1 MINPVAKAQALED
14 KAKNKRLDA
23 WNHIKSTDPQLANL
37 MLDINQLTGK
47 PAFIEVVIN
56 DKVVLK
62 QGNEQGVRDMSIKV
76 NGRRW

>member
-1 MINPVAKAQALED
+1 MKPTDQSEKL
-14 KAKNKRLDA
+14 RA
-23 WNHIKSTDPQLANL
+23 WNTIKQTDQQLAQL

-62 QGNEQGVRDMSIKV
+62 QGHEQGVRDMSVKV
-76 NGRRW
+76 SGRRW

>member
-1 MINPVAKAQALED
+1 MKPTEQSEKLRTWNTIKQAD
-14 KAKNKRLDA
+14 
-23 WNHIKSTDPQLANL
+23 SQLAQL

-62 QGNEQGVRDMSIKV
+62 QGQFQGVRDMSVKV
-76 NGRRW
+76 SGRSW

>member
-1 MINPVAKAQALED
+1 MKPTDQSEKL
-14 KAKNKRLDA
+14 RA
-23 WNHIKSTDPQLANL
+23 WNTIKQTDQQLAQL

-62 QGNEQGVRDMSIKV
+62 QGSEQGVRDMTVPKSR
-76 NGRRW
+76 GSW